1 MERDLHD
8 AQQILRMGD
17 GTRKKRSCRGHSLLQ
32 RKLVTW
38 EAVKKALKINL
49 GRLENKTRSE
59 CARKHEIGESP
70 ELRMMEGPT

>member
-1 MERDLHD
+1 M
-8 AQQILRMGD
+8 
-17 GTRKKRSCRGHSLLQ
+17 Q